1 MNFLRR
7 QRLPMRQLIGMHEA
21 YRIARNSGYI
31 KDQAVSYATMAAIVA
46 EAYKQGYE
54 KAEADKKPHS

>member
-1 MNFLRR
+1 MS
-7 QRLPMRQLIGMHEA
+7 QLIGMHEA

-46 EAYKQGYE
+46 DAYKKGYE
-54 KAEADKKPHS
+54 KAAADKKPRS

>member
-1 MNFLRR
+1 MS
-7 QRLPMRQLIGMHEA
+7 QLIGMHEA

-31 KDQAVSYATMAAIVA
+31 KDKAVSYATMTAIVA

-54 KAEADKKPHS
+54 KAEADK

>member
-1 MNFLRR
+1 MS
-7 QRLPMRQLIGMHEA
+7 QLIVMHEA

-46 EAYKQGYE
+46 DAYKKGYE

>member
-1 MNFLRR
+1 MS
-7 QRLPMRQLIGMHEA
+7 QLIGMHEA
-21 YRIARNSGYI
+21 YRIARNNGYI
-31 KDQAVSYATMAAIVA
+31 KDQAVSYATMTAIVA